1 MTYTEENHPAYG
13 MINISRVQSNGII
26 LFGSR
31 IKHNDYINL
40 SIHSAEK
47 VKDAYSEHYFPR
59 KALININLSAA
70 QFANM
75 LVKSNTSGV
84 PCTIEYTE
92 KAGRIPSIQNLSS
105 LKEEIKN
112 DTAKELKKLQS
123 LSKQLSTIVN
133 KDFNGQINKTKKD
146 IIRDLVI
153 QINNGINS
161 NLDFLFERQV
171 SKLES
176 VGSEIVAEAEA
187 RITSLVH
194 ETGIKALKK
203 QNLLED

>member
-1 MTYTEENHPAYG
+1 MEKTKEKHPAYG
-13 MINISRVQSNGII
+13 MINIARVLSSGTV

-31 IKHNDYINL
+31 IKHNNYIRLEINT
-40 SIHSAEK
+40 AEK
-47 VKDAYSEHYFPR
+47 TRDAYSEYYFP
-59 KALININLSAA
+59 KKTVVSVQLSAA

-92 KAGRIPSIQNLSS
+92 KDGRIESLQKLDS
-105 LKEEIKN
+105 LKTEIKN
-112 DTAKELKKLQS
+112 DTTKELQKIQS
-123 LSKQLSTIVN
+123 LTKQLSDIVTT
-133 KDFNGQINKTKKD
+133 DFKGVINKAKKD
-146 IIRDLVI
+146 EIRDLVI

-171 SKLES
+171 SKLEK
-176 VGSEIVAEAEA
+176 VGSEIIAEAEA

-194 ETGIKALKK
+194 ETGVNALKK
-203 QNLLED
+203 QNLLGE